1 MRPSISY
8 LAPVKPRFN
17 EKKATQLA
25 AEVLRLAG
33 GTYEYISLVKLI
45 YFIDRAALDRRG
57 FAVSTDTYYC
67 LPHGPIVSE
76 ILDLAKDRCSREEGF
91 WSQHIRRK
99 DKYFVEL
106 IADREVGT
114 DELSE
119 FEIDL
124 IGEIFSEHGGKKW
137 RQLVKESHE
146 LPEYSAPT
154 ADQLGENRSRLYV
167 DQILV
172 AMNKSPE
179 EIEQARLALEEQA
192 LLDSVR

>member
-8 LAPVKPRFN
+8 LGPLKPRFN

-67 LPHGPIVSE
+67 LPHGPIVKE
-76 ILDLAKDRCSREEGF
+76 ILDLIRNQCPREEGF

-99 DKYFVEL
+99 DKYLVEL

-137 RQLVKESHE
+137 TQLRDESHE
-146 LPEYSAPT
+146 LPEYSDPT
-154 ADQLGENRSRLYV
+154 IDQFGERRSRLPI